1 MHSNKI
7 LNLKNFFSDELI
19 QTFEIM
25 IIFIFLY
32 GIIYILL
39 TTSEDKKFFQKQ
51 K

>member
-1 MHSNKI
+1 MDLNPLS
-7 LNLKNFFSDELI
+7 NLKNLLPEELI

-32 GIIYILL
+32 GIIFLLL
-39 TTSEDKKFFQKQ
+39 TTSEKRKFFQKQ

>member
-1 MHSNKI
+1 MHLHKI
-7 LNLKNFFSDELI
+7 LNFKNLFPDELI

-32 GIIYILL
+32 GIIFLLL
-39 TTSEDKKFFQKQ
+39 TTSDNKKVFKKQ